1 MCGVPLTQEVS
12 KASTATEV
20 GVKEDVT
27 TGGSCAVNKGHIGV
41 KIPEIEVHK
50 ETRCYT
56 TTESYKEYERER
68 ESVCVCVCVADQR
81 CFKPLII
88 YDLDEL
94 TSREAK
100 DIHHR
105 GAFPPGGD
113 SLVAVEERNENG
125 GDAEQHSHNREG
137 ECCMDSV
144 Q

>member
-1 MCGVPLTQEVS
+1 M
-12 KASTATEV
+12 
-20 GVKEDVT
+20 
-27 TGGSCAVNKGHIGV
+27 
-41 KIPEIEVHK
+41 
-50 ETRCYT
+50 
-56 TTESYKEYERER
+56 
-68 ESVCVCVCVADQR
+68 CVCVADQR

-105 GAFPPGGD
+105 GTFPPGGD
-113 SLVAVEERNENG
+113 GLVAVEERNENG
-125 GDAEQHSHNREG
+125 GDAEQHSHNRED